1 MDCCSSATSQRRGLS
16 VRTIIMLVA
25 VVLTIGIL
33 ALAGCSDR
41 GSGSGSHGGGQS
53 GHSGH
58 SH

>member
-1 MDCCSSATSQRRGLS
+1 
-16 VRTIIMLVA
+16 VRTIIMMVA

-33 ALAGCSDR
+33 TIAGCSDR
-41 GSGSGSHGGGQS
+41 NSGAGSHGSSHG

>member
-1 MDCCSSATSQRRGLS
+1 MDCCSTATSQRRGLS

-33 ALAGCSDR
+33 AVAGCADR
-41 GSGSGSHGGGQS
+41 GSDAGSHGGGHG

-58 SH
+58 NH

>member
-1 MDCCSSATSQRRGLS
+1 MDCCSSATPQRRGLS

-33 ALAGCSDR
+33 VLAGCADR
-41 GSGSGSHGGGQS
+41 GSGSGSHGGGHG

>member
-1 MDCCSSATSQRRGLS
+1 MDCCSSATSQRRGPS

-33 ALAGCSDR
+33 TVAGCSDR
-41 GSGSGSHGGGQS
+41 SSGAGSHGSGHG